1 MCFPRKA
8 SLGRYNGSRVEWAS
22 AYRSARVKARNGGE
36 PDPETDGIVW
46 KAALIVAFE
55 RHDHNDCLTY
65 SIGTRLATK
74 RLIDE
79 ITSE

>member
-8 SLGRYNGSRVEWAS
+8 SLGGYKGTRDEWAA
-22 AYRSARVKARNGGE
+22 AYRSARAKARSGGE
-36 PDPETDGIVW
+36 PDPATDGIVW

-55 RHDHNDCLTY
+55 RHDYNDPLTY
-65 SIGTRLATK
+65 SICTRLATK